1 MRNNQNRGQDSPHQF
16 LLRWGR
22 VARGTLPAE
31 AGPARDVRDLRPDGL
46 RVPLLRWEHGDH
58 GGPGHRRAEGHL
70 PGERLVTC
78 EVTNNNFLLLLKFKK
93 ISSLS
98 KVRDSVQINCN
109 FISKLL

>member
-1 MRNNQNRGQDSPHQF
+1 MD
-16 LLRWGR
+16 
-22 VARGTLPAE
+22 RGTLPAE
-31 AGPARDVRDLRPDGL
+31 AGLARDVRDLRPDGL

-58 GGPGHRRAEGHL
+58 GGPGHRRAERHL
-70 PGERLVTC
+70 PEERLVTC

-109 FISKLL
+109 FISILL